1 VVHYLVAYVS
11 ANAVSDIHKPAQYDF
26 NKTYMIV
33 YVSEDLFGC
42 DDQLCH
48 LPYGLVPISHVQ
60 RSSLTDSVPF
70 QNPLM

>member
-1 VVHYLVAYVS
+1 VVHYFAAYVS
-11 ANAVSDIHKPAQYDF
+11 ANAVSYTLKPVLYDY

-48 LPYGLVPISHVQ
+48 LPYCLVPISYVQ
-60 RSSLTDSVPF
+60 HSFLTGSVLF